1 MISRLVSMV
10 RIDKFAIAG
19 GRLYV
24 VDIEQREENRLEKML
39 ERELIHPVSVYFESA
54 SK

>member
-1 MISRLVSMV
+1 MV

-24 VDIEQREENRLEKML
+24 VDIENREDNRFEKNL
-39 ERELIHPVSVYFESA
+39 ERDTVYPLSVYFEPGN
-54 SK
+54 K